1 MYDSFKL
8 AHGKFMPNVYTHIYA
23 KLFVNIISSFFETSF
38 FFATFLLQ
46 DVGDGW
52 WEGSIDGGPL
62 GLFPATY
69 VEEVGGEFLSNKR
82 NLSVSF
88 ERCLQGLT
96 VVFLLVQV

>member
-1 MYDSFKL
+1 MSNYLSIL
-8 AHGKFMPNVYTHIYA
+8 SLVS
-23 KLFVNIISSFFETSF
+23 LRLV

>member
-1 MYDSFKL
+1 MSNYLSIL
-8 AHGKFMPNVYTHIYA
+8 SLVS
-23 KLFVNIISSFFETSF
+23 LRLV

-69 VEEVGGEFLSNKR
+69 VEEVGGDILSSKR
-82 NLSVSF
+82 NLSVGF
-88 ERCLQGLT
+88 ERCL
-96 VVFLLVQV
+96 